1 MRDSSHKG
9 KPRVKQPRLQQKER
23 TRQALLESAR
33 QLVDVGEEA
42 PTIARV
48 AAHAGVSQA
57 TAYRYYSD
65 TLLLL
70 RDAFSGQWPELP
82 AMVEQLGTLR
92 DAGSRA
98 RAAAEAMAR
107 HVLAREPFVRTVLRL
122 ALESGENARPAF
134 RFLLI
139 DRVLEVATGDAA
151 EKRAL
156 RLGLA
161 TLISAEAV
169 FALKDT
175 RECDDEELVATLGWA
190 AERLAKRR

>member
-1 MRDSSHKG
+1 M
-9 KPRVKQPRLQQKER
+9 KQPRLQQKER
-23 TRQALLESAR
+23 TRQALLASAR
-33 QLVDVGEEA
+33 QLVDAGEEA

-48 AAHAGVSQA
+48 AEHAELSLA

-70 RDAFSGQWPELP
+70 RDAFSDQWPELP
-82 AMVEQLGTLR
+82 ALVEHLGTLR

-98 RAAAEAMAR
+98 RRAAEAMAR
-107 HVLAREPFVRTVLRL
+107 HVLAKEPFVRAVVRL
-122 ALESGENARPAF
+122 AQASGENARPAF

-139 DRVLEVATGDAA
+139 DRVLEVAKGDAA

-175 RECDDEELVATLGWA
+175 RECDDEELVTTLGWA
-190 AERLAKRR
+190 AERLVKRR